1 MLSAARAA
9 RISQRTSNNGA
20 RRGYASASGK
30 NPYDHLKKSLKV
42 GGKEFQ
48 YYALRE
54 LKDKRL
60 SRLPFSIQ
68 VLLES
73 AVRNCDN
80 FKVRESDVENILN
93 WEVTSKT
100 PTEIQFKPARVI
112 LQDFTGVPAVV
123 DLAAMRDAT
132 KKLGGDPTKINPGVP
147 VDLVIDHS
155 VQVDKFGSAAALE
168 VNEEL
173 EMHRNKERF
182 QFLKWG
188 AKAFKGLTIVP
199 PGSGIVHQ
207 VNLEYLASVVFNR
220 GGLLYPDSLVGTDS
234 HTPMV
239 NGLGIVGWGVG
250 GIEAES
256 VMLDQPISMVL
267 PPVIGYKLTG
277 KLRPQVTSTD
287 LVLAITQALRKKGV
301 VNKFVEFF
309 GPGVTQLS
317 LADRATIGNMSPEM
331 GATIC
336 FFPID
341 AKAMDY
347 MKLTGRSELH
357 REYTQAYLQANG
369 LFRDYNDAEQDPVFT
384 DVIELDLASVEP
396 AISGPKRP
404 HDLIPLAGAK
414 TDFLNCLN
422 NEKIDFKGFGV
433 TPSDRAKTASFTYTD
448 GKQYALK
455 HGSVVIA
462 AITSCTNTSNPNVM
476 IGAGLLAKK
485 AIAAGLSVN
494 PFVKTSLAPGS
505 GVVTHYLKASG
516 LLPSLEKLGFNL
528 VGYGCTTCI
537 GNSGPLPDVVS
548 ETIEK
553 NDLVAAGVLSGNRN
567 FEGRIHPNV
576 KANYL
581 ASPPLV
587 VAYAL
592 AGRMD
597 IDFAKDAIG
606 KDASGK
612 DIFLKDIWPTHDEI
626 QEVVAKSVVAE
637 QFKDVYAAVSQGS
650 SAWQALQASSEPM
663 YPWDAASTYI
673 HSPPYFEGMSRTPT
687 PVTKVESAACLLNLG
702 DFITTDHISPAGNIA
717 KDSAAARFLV
727 SKGVERED
735 FNSYGARRGNDEVM
749 ARGTFANIRL
759 LNKLIGKQGP
769 STIHHPTGETLS
781 VFDASQRYI
790 QNGTPL
796 VILAGQLYGSG
807 SSRDWAAK
815 GTSLLGVKAVIAV
828 SYERIHR
835 SNLVQFGIVPLQYKE
850 GENADVLGL
859 TGKEQFSF
867 DLGDIAKVK
876 PGQEVTVHV
885 SGGKI
890 SSFKTILRFDTDSE
904 TTYYAHGGVLHYVI
918 REAIGAL

>member
-1 MLSAARAA
+1 
-9 RISQRTSNNGA
+9 
-20 RRGYASASGK
+20 
-30 NPYDHLKKSLKV
+30 
-42 GGKEFQ
+42 
-48 YYALRE
+48 
-54 LKDKRL
+54 
-60 SRLPFSIQ
+60 
-68 VLLES
+68 
-73 AVRNCDN
+73 
-80 FKVRESDVENILN
+80 
-93 WEVTSKT
+93 
-100 PTEIQFKPARVI
+100 
-112 LQDFTGVPAVV
+112 
-123 DLAAMRDAT
+123 MRDAT

-155 VQVDKFGSAAALE
+155 VQVDKFGSRESLE
-168 VNEEL
+168 ANEAL

-182 QFLKWG
+182 TFLKWG
-188 AKAFKGLTIVP
+188 AKAFNGLRIVP

-207 VNLEYLASVVFNR
+207 VNLEYLASVVFNKN
-220 GGLLYPDSLVGTDS
+220 GTLYPDSLVGTDS

-239 NGLGIVGWGVG
+239 NGIGIVGWGVG

-309 GPGVTQLS
+309 GPGVSS
-317 LADRATIGNMSPEM
+317 LALSDRATIGNMSPEM

-336 FFPID
+336 YFPVD
-341 AKAMDY
+341 NKAMDY
-347 MKLTGRSELH
+347 MALTGRSELH
-357 REYTQAYLQANG
+357 RQYTQAYLQANG
-369 LFRDYNDAEQDPVFT
+369 LFRDYNNPEQDPIFT
-384 DVIELDLASVEP
+384 DVIELDLGTVEP

-404 HDLIPLAGAK
+404 HDLIPVASAK
-414 TDFLNCLN
+414 TDFNACLN
-422 NEKIDFKGFGV
+422 NEKVDFKGFGV
-433 TPSDRAKTASFTYTD
+433 APSERAKRVDFKYD
-448 GKQYALK
+448 GKDYQMG

-476 IGAGLLAKK
+476 IGAGLIAKK
-485 AIAAGLSVN
+485 AVEAGLQVN

-516 LLPSLEKLGFNL
+516 LLPYLEQLGFSL

-537 GNSGPLPDVVS
+537 GNSGPLPEVIA

-592 AGRMD
+592 AGTMD
-597 IDFAKDAIG
+597 IDFAKQPVGTNAAGKAIY
-606 KDASGK
+606 
-612 DIFLKDIWPTHDEI
+612 LKDIWPSHSEI

-637 QFKDVYAAVSQGS
+637 QFKEVYSAVTHGSPSWAA
-650 SAWQALQASSEPM
+650 LEASSESL
-663 YPWDAASTYI
+663 YPWDESSTYI
-673 HSPPYFEGMSRTPT
+673 HSPPYFEGMSRTPS
-687 PVTKVESAACLLNLG
+687 PVTKVENAACLLNLG

-727 SKGVERED
+727 SRGVERED
-735 FNSYGARRGNDEVM
+735 FNSYGARRGNDQVM

-759 LNKLIGKQGP
+759 LNKMIGKQGP
-769 STIHHPTGETLS
+769 STVHHPTGETLS

-790 QNGTPL
+790 EKGTPL

-815 GTSLLGVKAVIAV
+815 GTSLLGVKCVIAV

-835 SNLVQFGIVPLQYKE
+835 SNLVQFGIVPLQFKE

-867 DLGDIAKVK
+867 DLGDISQVK
-876 PGQEVTVHV
+876 PGQEVTVNV

-904 TTYYAHGGVLHYVI
+904 TTYYAHGGVLHYVV

>member
-1 MLSAARAA
+1 
-9 RISQRTSNNGA
+9 
-20 RRGYASASGK
+20 
-30 NPYDHLKKSLKV
+30 
-42 GGKEFQ
+42 
-48 YYALRE
+48 
-54 LKDKRL
+54 
-60 SRLPFSIQ
+60 
-68 VLLES
+68 
-73 AVRNCDN
+73 
-80 FKVRESDVENILN
+80 
-93 WEVTSKT
+93 
-100 PTEIQFKPARVI
+100 
-112 LQDFTGVPAVV
+112 
-123 DLAAMRDAT
+123 
-132 KKLGGDPTKINPGVP
+132 
-147 VDLVIDHS
+147 
-155 VQVDKFGSAAALE
+155 
-168 VNEEL
+168 
-173 EMHRNKERF
+173 
-182 QFLKWG
+182 
-188 AKAFKGLTIVP
+188 LTIVP

-207 VNLEYLASVVFNR
+207 VNLEYLSSVVFNNK
-220 GGLLYPDSLVGTDS
+220 GLLYPDSLVGTDS

-239 NGLGIVGWGVG
+239 NGIGIVGWGVG

-309 GPGVTQLS
+309 GPGVSQLS

-336 FFPID
+336 FFPVD
-341 AKAMDY
+341 HKAMEY
-347 MKLTGRSELH
+347 MKLTGRSEQH
-357 REYTQAYLQANG
+357 RDYTQAYLQANG
-369 LFRDYNDAEQDPVFT
+369 MFRDYSNAEQDPVFT
-384 DVIELDLASVEP
+384 DIIELDLNVVEP

-404 HDLIPLAGAK
+404 HDLIPLTTAK
-414 TDFLNCLN
+414 TDFMNCLN

-433 TPSDRAKTASFTYTD
+433 KPSERTKTTEFTFE
-448 GKQYALK
+448 GKTYPLK

-485 AIAAGLSVN
+485 AVEAGLTVN

-505 GVVTHYLKASG
+505 GVVTHYLTQSN
-516 LLPSLEKLGFNL
+516 LLPSLEKLGFSL

-537 GNSGPLPDVVS
+537 GNSGPLHDAVT

-553 NDLVAAGVLSGNRN
+553 NDLVVAGVLSGNRN

-576 KANYL
+576 RANYL

-597 IDFAKDAIG
+597 IDFAKDPIG
-606 KDASGK
+606 KSTSGK
-612 DIFLKDIWPTHDEI
+612 DIFLKDIWPSHDEI
-626 QEVVAKSVVAE
+626 QAVVAKSVIAE
-637 QFKDVYAAVSQGS
+637 QFKDVYAAVTKGS
-650 SAWQALQASSEPM
+650 EAWQSLVASDEPM
-663 YPWDAASTYI
+663 YPWDATSTYI
-673 HSPPYFEGMSRTPT
+673 HSPPYFSGMELKPT
-687 PVTKVESAACLLNLG
+687 PVTKVDGAACLLNLG

-727 SKGVERED
+727 SKGVQRED
-735 FNSYGARRGNDEVM
+735 FNSYGARRGNDEIM

-769 STIHHPTGETLS
+769 STVHFPSGETLS
-781 VFDASQRYI
+781 VFDAAQRYI
-790 QNGTPL
+790 ENKTPL

-815 GTSLLGVKAVIAV
+815 GTSLLGVKCVIAV

-835 SNLVQFGIVPLQYKE
+835 SNLVQFGIVPLQFKE

-859 TGKEQFSF
+859 NGQEQFSF

-876 PGQEVTVHV
+876 PGQEVTVNV
-885 SGGKI
+885 ANGKI

-904 TTYYAHGGVLHYVI
+904 TTYYAHGGVLHYVV